1 MKNARV
7 TITFSGQIEVELD
20 DTVGLIND
28 EIKDRAMEK
37 IANDFELLSH
47 AKEFTFHIDRY

>member
-20 DTVGLIND
+20 DTAGLIND